1 MNAGEAMN
9 AVQRVSG
16 DAWCERI
23 QSDGRTVIHVGGRWT
38 VFTLGP
44 LARQIDGLIG
54 GGRADAIDVGALEE
68 LDTAG
73 ASEILRLAGKLGLRD
88 RPAFDGARETHA
100 RLLDLVARQN
110 VTPEKRQSV
119 SWLVS
124 QLILMGRT
132 TVEILL
138 QARNLLAFFGETLVV
153 LFAVV
158 RSPRRLRAIAVVNLM
173 EEVWLRAL
181 PIVGTLVFLIGVVLA
196 YQGVEQ
202 LRRFGAEAFTVDMV
216 GLSVLREIGVL
227 LTAIIVA
234 GRSGSAFTAQ
244 IGTMRVNLEVDA
256 MSTMG
261 LHPIEVLV
269 LPRIIALVIT
279 MPLLTFFANVM
290 GLLGGALA
298 SSIFLDF
305 TLAQY
310 FDRLQD
316 VVDIKHFW
324 VGMIKAPVFAFVIA
338 VVGCYEGLQV
348 TGSAESVGR
357 LTTKAVV
364 ESIFLVII
372 LDAAFSILFVS
383 LGI

>member
-1 MNAGEAMN
+1 MNAA
-9 AVQRVSG
+9 QRIAG
-16 DAWCERI
+16 DAWCERVQTKGCTTI
-23 QSDGRTVIHVGGRWT
+23 NVGGRWT

-44 LARQIDGLIG
+44 LDKQIDVLAGQA
-54 GGRADAIDVGALEE
+54 GRVDVIDVSALEE

-73 ASEILRLAGKLGLRD
+73 AAELLRMAGKLGKND
-88 RPAFDGARETHA
+88 GGPPIEGARDTHA
-100 RLLDLVARQN
+100 RLIDLVAKQKIR
-110 VTPEKRQSV
+110 PEKPQRTP
-119 SWLVS
+119 WWMA
-124 QLILMGRT
+124 QLILIGNT
-132 TVEILL
+132 SIGLAL

-153 LFAVV
+153 MFGIV
-158 RSPRRLRAIAVVNLM
+158 RSPRRLRSIAVVNLM

-196 YQGVEQ
+196 YQGIEQ
-202 LRRFGAEAFTVDMV
+202 LARFGAQAFTVDMV

-269 LPRIIALVIT
+269 IPRIIALVLT
-279 MPLLTFFANVM
+279 MPLLTFFANLM
-290 GLLGGALA
+290 GLLGGGLA
-298 SSIFLDF
+298 AAIFLDF
-305 TLAQY
+305 TLSQY
-310 FDRLQD
+310 FDRLQE
-316 VVDIKHFW
+316 VIDINHFW
-324 VGMIKAPVFAFVIA
+324 AGMIKAPVFAFVIA

-357 LTTKAVV
+357 QTTKAVV

-383 LGI
+383 IGL

>member
-1 MNAGEAMN
+1 MSAA
-9 AVQRVSG
+9 QRIAG
-16 DAWCERI
+16 DAWCERV
-23 QSDGRTVIHVGGRWT
+23 QTKGRTTINVGGRWT

-44 LARQIDGLIG
+44 LDKQIGALIG
-54 GGRADAIDVGALEE
+54 QAARVDIIDVSALEE

-73 ASEILRLAGKLGLRD
+73 AAELLRLSRGLGDKKEQGL
-88 RPAFDGARETHA
+88 PIEGARDTH
-100 RLLDLVARQN
+100 
-110 VTPEKRQSV
+110 
-119 SWLVS
+119 S
-124 QLILMGRT
+124 QLIELVAKQKIRPEKPKSVPWWMAQL
-132 TVEILL
+132 ILIGNTSVGL
-138 QARNLLAFFGETLVV
+138 AVQARNLLAFFGETLVV
-153 LFAVV
+153 MFGIV
-158 RSPRRLRAIAVVNLM
+158 RSPRRLRSIAVVNLM

-196 YQGVEQ
+196 YQGIEQ
-202 LRRFGAEAFTVDMV
+202 LARFGAQAFTVDMV

-269 LPRIIALVIT
+269 IPRIIALVIT
-279 MPLLTFFANVM
+279 MPLLTFFANLM
-290 GLLGGALA
+290 GLLGGGLA
-298 SSIFLDF
+298 AAIFLDF
-305 TLAQY
+305 TLSQY

-316 VVDIKHFW
+316 VIDINHFW
-324 VGMIKAPVFAFVIA
+324 AGMIKSPVFAFVIA

-357 LTTKAVV
+357 QTTKAVV

-383 LGI
+383 IGL

>member
-1 MNAGEAMN
+1 MSAAE
-9 AVQRVSG
+9 RISG

-23 QSDGRTVIHVGGRWT
+23 QSKGRATMSVGGRWT
-38 VFTLGP
+38 VFTLGRLEKP
-44 LARQIDGLIG
+44 LEAMLGRGQ
-54 GGRADAIDVGALEE
+54 RADAIDLSALEE

-73 ASEILRLAGKLGLRD
+73 AGEILRLATSLGRGTAV
-88 RPAFDGARETHA
+88 PIEGARDTHA
-100 RLLDLVARQN
+100 HLIDLVARQK
-110 VTPEKRQSV
+110 VVREKPQRESWIIARLTLIGQTSV
-119 SWLVS
+119 
-124 QLILMGRT
+124 G
-132 TVEILL
+132 ILL
-138 QARNLLAFFGETLVV
+138 QAANLLAFFGETLVV
-153 LFAVV
+153 MGSVLL
-158 RSPRRLRAIAVVNLM
+158 SPRRLRTKAIANLM

-196 YQGVEQ
+196 YQGIEQ
-202 LRRFGAEAFTVDMV
+202 LRRFGAQAFTVDMV

-279 MPLLTFFANVM
+279 MPLLTFFANIM

-305 TLAQY
+305 TLGQY
-310 FDRLQD
+310 FDRLQE
-316 VVDIKHFW
+316 VVEIKHFW
-324 VGMIKAPVFAFVIA
+324 VGMVKAPVFAFVIA

-348 TGSAESVGR
+348 SGSAESVGR

-383 LGI
+383 MGI

>member
-1 MNAGEAMN
+1 MSPA
-9 AVQRVSG
+9 QRMAG
-16 DAWCERI
+16 DAWCERV
-23 QSDGRTVIHVGGRWT
+23 QMQGRATINVGGRWT
-38 VFTLGP
+38 VFTIGP
-44 LARQIDGLIG
+44 AEKQVDAVLAGK
-54 GGRADAIDVGALEE
+54 GRAEAIDVSAVEE

-73 ASEILRLAGKLGLRD
+73 AAEILRLARGA
-88 RPAFDGARETHA
+88 PAADGPVIEGARDTHA
-100 RLLDLVARQN
+100 QLFELVARQKIK
-110 VTPEKRQSV
+110 PERKPAE
-119 SWLVS
+119 SWLMA
-124 QLILMGRT
+124 QLALIGT
-132 TVEILL
+132 TSFGLLL
-138 QARNLLAFFGETLVV
+138 QARNLLAFFGETIVV
-153 LFAVV
+153 MLGIV
-158 RSPRRLRAIAVVNLM
+158 RSPRRLRSIAVVNLM

-196 YQGVEQ
+196 YQGIEQ
-202 LRRFGAEAFTVDMV
+202 LARFGAQAFTVDMV

-269 LPRIIALVIT
+269 IPRIIALLIT
-279 MPLLTFFANVM
+279 MPLLTFFANLM

-298 SSIFLDF
+298 TAIFLDF

-324 VGMIKAPVFAFVIA
+324 VGMLKAPVFAFVIA

-357 LTTKAVV
+357 QTTKAVV

>member
-1 MNAGEAMN
+1 MSAAE
-9 AVQRVSG
+9 RISG

-23 QSDGRTVIHVGGRWT
+23 QSKGRAIVGVGGRWT
-38 VFTLGP
+38 VFTLGRLEKP
-44 LARQIDGLIG
+44 LDAMLGRGQ
-54 GGRADAIDVGALEE
+54 RADAVDLSALEE

-73 ASEILRLAGKLGLRD
+73 AAEILRLAKSLGKGTAVPIENARD
-88 RPAFDGARETHA
+88 THA
-100 RLLDLVARQN
+100 HLIDLVARQK
-110 VTPEKRQSV
+110 VVREKPQGQSWIV
-119 SWLVS
+119 A
-124 QLILMGRT
+124 QLTLIGET
-132 TVEILL
+132 SIGIAL
-138 QARNLLAFFGETLVV
+138 QAANLLAFFGETLVV
-153 LFAVV
+153 MGSVLL
-158 RSPRRLRAIAVVNLM
+158 SPRRLRTKAIANLM

-196 YQGVEQ
+196 YQGIEQ
-202 LRRFGAEAFTVDMV
+202 LRRFGAQAFTVDMV

-279 MPLLTFFANVM
+279 MPLLTFFANIM

-305 TLAQY
+305 TLGQY
-310 FDRLQD
+310 FDRLQE

-324 VGMIKAPVFAFVIA
+324 VGMVKAPVFAFVIA

-348 TGSAESVGR
+348 SGSAESVGR

-383 LGI
+383 MGI

>member
-1 MNAGEAMN
+1 MNAA
-9 AVQRVSG
+9 QRVAG
-16 DAWCERI
+16 DAWCERS
-23 QSDGRTVIHVGGRWT
+23 QSKGRTTVSVGGRWT

-44 LARQIDGLIG
+44 LERQIEALKLD
-54 GGRADAIDVGALEE
+54 RAEAIDVSALEE

-73 ASEILRLAGKLGLRD
+73 AAELVRLANRFGSKEAAI
-88 RPAFDGARETHA
+88 PIEGARQTHA
-100 RLLDLVARQN
+100 QLIELVTRLKLR
-110 VTPEKRQSV
+110 PEKQRHV
-119 SWLVS
+119 AWLKA
-124 QLILMGRT
+124 QLTLIGEASFEL
-132 TVEILL
+132 LL

-153 LFAVV
+153 MFGIV
-158 RSPRRLRAIAVVNLM
+158 RSPRRLRTAAVVNLM

-196 YQGVEQ
+196 YQGIEQ
-202 LRRFGAEAFTVDMV
+202 LARFGAQAFTVDMV

-269 LPRIIALVIT
+269 IPRIIALIFT

-298 SSIFLDF
+298 TAIFLDF
-305 TLAQY
+305 TLSQY
-310 FDRLQD
+310 FERLQE
-316 VVDIKHFW
+316 VIDIKHFW
-324 VGMIKAPVFAFVIA
+324 AGMIKAPVFAFVIA

-357 LTTKAVV
+357 QNTKAVV

-383 LGI
+383 IGL

>member
-1 MNAGEAMN
+1 MNAD
-9 AVQRVSG
+9 QRVAG
-16 DAWCERI
+16 DAWCEPM
-23 QSDGRTVIHVGGRWT
+23 QSQGRTLLNVGGRWT

-44 LARQIDGLIG
+44 LEKQLASVKAE
-54 GGRADAIDVGALEE
+54 RAEAIDISALEE

-73 ASEILRLAGKLGLRD
+73 AAELVRLANRFGRKDAAL
-88 RPAFDGARETHA
+88 PIEGARENHA
-100 RLLDLVARQN
+100 QLIDLVVRQKLR
-110 VTPEKRQSV
+110 PEKKV
-119 SWLVS
+119 KTPWVVS
-124 QLILMGRT
+124 QLILIGT
-132 TVEILL
+132 TCFGLLL
-138 QARNLLAFFGETLVV
+138 QARDLLSFFGETMVV
-153 LFAVV
+153 GFGIL
-158 RSPRRLRAIAVVNLM
+158 RSPRRLRITAVVNLM

-196 YQGVEQ
+196 YQGIEQ
-202 LRRFGAEAFTVDMV
+202 LARFGAQAFTVDMV
-216 GLSVLREIGVL
+216 GLSILREIGVL

-269 LPRIIALVIT
+269 IPRITALLLT
-279 MPLLTFFANVM
+279 MPLLTFFANIM

-298 SSIFLDF
+298 TAIFLDF
-305 TLAQY
+305 TLSQY
-310 FDRLQD
+310 FARLQE
-316 VVDIKHFW
+316 VIDINHFW
-324 VGMIKAPVFAFVIA
+324 AGMIKAPVFAFVIG

-357 LTTKAVV
+357 QTTKAVV

-383 LGI
+383 IGL

>member
-1 MNAGEAMN
+1 MSAAE
-9 AVQRVSG
+9 RISG
-16 DAWCERI
+16 DAWCERA
-23 QSDGRTVIHVGGRWT
+23 QSKGRTIVSVGGRWT
-38 VFTLGP
+38 VFTLGQ
-44 LARQIDGLIG
+44 LDKALDGVVAKA
-54 GGRADAIDVGALEE
+54 GRPEAIDVSALEE

-73 ASEILRLAGKLGLRD
+73 AAEILRLAGRLGK
-88 RPAFDGARETHA
+88 GATLAIEGAQDTHSH
-100 RLLDLVARQN
+100 LLALVARQK
-110 VTPEKRQSV
+110 VVPEKPQRT
-119 SWLVS
+119 SWFEA
-124 QLILMGRT
+124 QLIHIGRT
-132 TVEILL
+132 SVAIV
-138 QARNLLAFFGETLVV
+138 QQGGNLLAFFGETLVV
-153 LFAVV
+153 LFGVV
-158 RSPRRLRAIAVVNLM
+158 MSPRRLRAKAVVNLM

-196 YQGVEQ
+196 YQGIEQ
-202 LRRFGAEAFTVDMV
+202 LARFGAQAFTVDMV

-234 GRSGSAFTAQ
+234 GRSGSAFTSQ

-279 MPLLTFFANVM
+279 MPLLTFFANIM

-298 SSIFLDF
+298 SSLFLDF
-305 TLAQY
+305 TLGQY

-316 VVDIKHFW
+316 VIDIKHFW
-324 VGMIKAPVFAFVIA
+324 VGMVKAPVFAFVIA

-383 LGI
+383 MGI

>member
-1 MNAGEAMN
+1 MSAAQRAAGE
-9 AVQRVSG
+9 
-16 DAWCERI
+16 AWCERT
-23 QSDGRTVIHVGGRWT
+23 QSDGRTTLSVGGRWT

-44 LARQIDGLIG
+44 LDRLIEALKLD
-54 GGRADAIDVGALEE
+54 RADAIDVSELEE

-73 ASEILRLAGKLGLRD
+73 AAELVRLANRAGSKQAPL
-88 RPAFDGARETHA
+88 PIEGAQETHA
-100 RLLDLVARQN
+100 QLIELVAKQKLR
-110 VTPEKRQSV
+110 PEKKLQV
-119 SWLVS
+119 SWIKG
-124 QLILMGRT
+124 QLIFLGT
-132 TVEILL
+132 TAFGLLL

-153 LFAVV
+153 MFGIM
-158 RSPRRLRAIAVVNLM
+158 RSPRRLRSTAVVNLM

-181 PIVGTLVFLIGVVLA
+181 PIVGTLVFLIGFVLA
-196 YQGVEQ
+196 YQGIEQ
-202 LRRFGAEAFTVDMV
+202 LARFGAQAFAVDMV

-269 LPRIIALVIT
+269 IPRIIALLLT
-279 MPLLTFFANVM
+279 MPLLAFFANMM
-290 GLLGGALA
+290 GLLGGGLA
-298 SSIFLDF
+298 TVIFLDF
-305 TLAQY
+305 TLVQY
-310 FDRLQD
+310 FERLQE
-316 VVDIKHFW
+316 VIDINHFW
-324 VGMIKAPVFAFVIA
+324 AGMIKAPVFAFVIA

-357 LTTKAVV
+357 QTTKAVV

-372 LDAAFSILFVS
+372 LDAVFSILFVS
-383 LGI
+383 IGL